1 MMTKNLTEKQKA
13 AQLKAEVKAQKSVDK
28 WLADEVK
35 GFQKNYAKFFTAD
48 NPDP

>member
-1 MMTKNLTEKQKA
+1 MTSKLTEKQKA
-13 AQLKAEVKAQKSVDK
+13 AQLKAEAKAKKALDK

-35 GFQKNYAKFFTAD
+35 GFQKNYAKFFTED